1 MRRLALCVLLLTI
14 VPIGCRQAQPTV
26 TYSVAVYDPARDPA
40 ADLAAAVELARATD
54 KRILLQVGGDWCKW
68 CHRLDDYVAAQP
80 AVATAIGKNF
90 IIMKVNSSDEN
101 RNEEFL
107 SHYSKV
113 LGYPHWFV
121 LDRDGKLVHSQGTAD
136 LEAGDSYSQ
145 PALLQ
150 FVDQWKS

>member
-1 MRRLALCVLLLTI
+1 M
-14 VPIGCRQAQPTV
+14 
-26 TYSVAVYDPARDPA
+26 
-40 ADLAAAVELARATD
+40 
-54 KRILLQVGGDWCKW
+54 
-68 CHRLDDYVAAQP
+68 
-80 AVATAIGKNF
+80 ATAIGENF

-107 SHYSKV
+107 SQYSKV

-121 LDRDGKLVHSQGTAD
+121 LDRDGELVHSQGTAE
-136 LEAGDSYSQ
+136 LEAGESYSQ